1 MEKESIKL
9 KRAYLAGCQM
19 ITQPGKYSLTV
30 SSAPNLF
37 TDDKGSRYIV
47 GTKAIAEHKLAQARE
62 LFKES
67 EEVDIEQTQGLFL
80 TGNIWVREGYR
91 VNLPAKGENV
101 DCNVDYVPSREGDM
115 ILAITS
121 LSVKEAVKGEK
132 INLDTFFAATEVP
145 AEGNGTT
152 LQHS

>member
-1 MEKESIKL
+1 
-9 KRAYLAGCQM
+9 
-19 ITQPGKYSLTV
+19 
-30 SSAPNLF
+30 
-37 TDDKGSRYIV
+37 
-47 GTKAIAEHKLAQARE
+47 
-62 LFKES
+62 
-67 EEVDIEQTQGLFL
+67 
-80 TGNIWVREGYR
+80 
-91 VNLPAKGENV
+91 
-101 DCNVDYVPSREGDM
+101 M

>member
-1 MEKESIKL
+1 MEKETIKL
-9 KRAYLAGCQM
+9 KTAYLAGCQM

-30 SSAPNLF
+30 SSQPNLF

-47 GTKAIAEHKLAQARE
+47 GFKAIADHKLAQTRE
-62 LFKES
+62 LFKNNT
-67 EEVDIEQTQGLFL
+67 EVNIEQTQGLFM
-80 TGNIWVREGYR
+80 TGNIWAREGAK

-101 DCNVDYVPSREGDM
+101 DCTVDYVPSREDKDVL

-121 LSVKEAVKGEK
+121 MSVKEAVKANK
-132 INLDTFFAATEVP
+132 IDLTTFFAEEEVKV
-145 AEGNGTT
+145 EGST

>member
-1 MEKESIKL
+1 MEKETIKL

-19 ITQPGKYSLTV
+19 ITRPGKYSLTV
-30 SSAPNLF
+30 SSTPNLF
-37 TDDKGSRYIV
+37 TDEKGSRYII

-62 LFKES
+62 LFKDS

-80 TGNIWVREGYR
+80 TGNIWVREGSKL
-91 VNLPAKGENV
+91 NLPAKGENV
-101 DCNVDYVPSREGDM
+101 DCNVDYVTSREGDQ

-132 INLDTFFAATEVP
+132 INLDTFFAANEASVEAT
-145 AEGNGTT
+145 GTT